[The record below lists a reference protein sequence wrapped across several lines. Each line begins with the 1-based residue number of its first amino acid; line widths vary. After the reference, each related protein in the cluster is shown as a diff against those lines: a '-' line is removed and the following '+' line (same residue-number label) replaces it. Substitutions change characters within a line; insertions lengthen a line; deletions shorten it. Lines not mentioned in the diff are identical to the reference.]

1 MTESNRPT
9 SAADVLQA
17 AVANSGF
24 LSDLD
29 EGGVAAVLERAHEVE
44 VPEGDALTVE
54 GEAGD
59 AFFIVQAGRVRV
71 TVDKAGEVTEVAV
84 LGPGAVVGEISMLS
98 DRPRTATCTVID
110 GPGAVLRVSRDDLAE
125 VLAQRSDIA
134 EKLRRIA
141 TTRAQE
147 TMRRLYS

>member
-1 MTESNRPT
+1 MTESNRPPST
-9 SAADVLQA
+9 ADVLQV

-29 EGGVAAVLERAHEVE
+29 EGGVAAVLERAQEVE
-44 VPEGDALTVE
+44 VAEGATLTVE

-59 AFFIVQAGRVRV
+59 AFFIVQVGRVRV
-71 TVDKAGEVTEVAV
+71 TVDKGGEATEVAV
-84 LGPGAVVGEISMLS
+84 LGPGAVLGEISMLS
-98 DRPRTATCTVID
+98 DRRRTATCTVVD
-110 GPGAVLRVSRDDLAE
+110 GPGNVLRVSRQDLAE
-125 VLAQRSDIA
+125 VLAQRDDMA
-134 EKLRRIA
+134 EKLQRLA